1 MSAIEFDKPSLLQ
14 RIVPLFRGFDFLL
27 LLFIAMLA
35 GAGLLAM
42 YSAGFDHGTRFVDHG
57 RNMLIAA
64 GLLFV
69 LAQISPAIDEGGCAA
84 VHPGRGAAGGGGLV
98 RHHQEGATRWV
109 NVGVVI
115 QPSGF

>member
-69 LAQISPAIDEGGCAA
+69 LAQISPQQLMKVA
-84 VHPGRGAAGGGGLV
+84 VPLY
-98 RHHQEGATRWV
+98 TL
-109 NVGVVI
+109 GVVLLLSLI
-115 QPSGF
+115 HI